1 MKSTLERWQAKAKR
15 LQSETYA
22 LYLAYRDPRTPW
34 YAKALAALVLAYA
47 FSPIDLIPDFIPLL
61 GHLDDLVLVPAG
73 LALALRI
80 IPPEVLQEAR
90 AKSAEVM
97 ATDMPTSRAAAI
109 VVAIIW
115 LMLAAL
121 LIGLVGRIIGTIQG
135 Q

>member
-1 MKSTLERWQAKAKR
+1 VKSTLERWQAKAKR

>member
-1 MKSTLERWQAKAKR
+1 MKATIEKWRTKAKR
-15 LQSETYA
+15 LKSETYA
-22 LYLAYRDPRTPW
+22 LYFAYRDPRTPW
-34 YAKALAALVLAYA
+34 YAKVLAALMLGYA
-47 FSPIDLIPDFIPLL
+47 FSPIDLIPDFIPVL
-61 GHLDDLVLVPAG
+61 GHLDDLVLVPVG
-73 LALALRI
+73 IALTLRI

-97 ATDMPTSRAAAI
+97 ATDVPTSRATAI

-121 LIGLVGRIIGTIQG
+121 LIALVVRIIGTIRG

>member
-97 ATDMPTSRAAAI
+97 ATDVPTSRAAAI

-115 LMLAAL
+115 LMLATL
-121 LIGLVGRIIGTIQG
+121 LIGLVVRIIGIIQG